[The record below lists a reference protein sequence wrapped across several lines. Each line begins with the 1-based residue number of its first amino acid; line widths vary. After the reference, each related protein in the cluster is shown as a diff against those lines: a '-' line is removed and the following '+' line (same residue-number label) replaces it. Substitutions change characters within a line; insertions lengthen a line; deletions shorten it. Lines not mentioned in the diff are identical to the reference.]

1 MRIRIAFLWLTALIV
16 VATPAH
22 ARRVALVIGNAAY
35 TLGPLANPVNDAEA
49 IGDAFRDLGFAK
61 VIRVQNATKAQME
74 KALGEMARESQGA
87 EMAVVFFAG
96 HGTERDGR
104 NYLIPVDAKLD
115 RASELDLQAI
125 ALPTVLDQ
133 IAGATKLKL
142 VILDACRNTIF
153 PLAGN
158 RRSATRGLARIE
170 PEDNT
175 LVAYAA
181 KDGTVAADGAGQKH
195 SPFTTALLKHMP
207 TPGTE
212 ISFVFRSVRDAVMGA
227 TERQQQPHTYGTLGG
242 EPIYLVPPT
251 TVAPGMNVGELS
263 LERQRLADERRRLE
277 AERKRIAELQKE
289 VVPPAIKSPDTTSTS
304 RMPLPSNIP
313 TSANLEK
320 AFGEHPFFRD
330 APIIRLKSYS
340 TETRGGAQPGA
351 SSVQL
356 TQLRPGLA
364 VVEEQQRYTV
374 SGAYTTNSNR
384 TISTFAWLDLG
395 STHAS
400 VIRFSNQQTN
410 RTFSTFRTLSFELPS
425 ASFFPLLA
433 GKEFNFKYVTEHVPS
448 TGGSKHNQTIAAR
461 CRVGRESSAAA
472 FHASLTGRAWIIKC
486 AHSLSLLGNTSTSS
500 LGFVYFES
508 LGFSLSVDPQD
519 RSERIVDG
527 GSSTILTAIELVK

>member
-115 RASELDLQAI
+115 RASDLDLQAI

-181 KDGTVAADGAGQKH
+181 KDGTVAQDGAGAKH
-195 SPFTTALLKHMP
+195 SPFTAAVLKHLP
-207 TPGTE
+207 TPGLE
-212 ISFVFRSVRDAVMGA
+212 ISFVFRSIRDSVMSA
-227 TERQQQPHTYGTLGG
+227 TERQQQPHVYGTLGG
-242 EPIYLVPPT
+242 EPIYLAPPITGSPT
-251 TVAPGMNVGELS
+251 TSSRELDM
-263 LERQRLADERRRLE
+263 ERQRLSEERHRLE
-277 AERKRIAELQKE
+277 AERKRIAELQKGTE
-289 VVPPAIKSPDTTSTS
+289 VSVG
-304 RMPLPSNIP
+304 RNPLVQECDRL
-313 TSANLEK
+313 A
-320 AFGEHPFFRD
+320 
-330 APIIRLKSYS
+330 API
-340 TETRGGAQPGA
+340 TGA
-351 SSVQL
+351 SRLGVRERDLNASL
-356 TQLRPGLA
+356 AIGACRKA
-364 VVEEQQRYTV
+364 VVEFPNAPRFEAFLARALMKANRY
-374 SGAYTTNSNR
+374 SEAFGLLE
-384 TISTFAWLDLG
+384 STAAKGEPTAMYLLALMFSDGLGTRKDPGRARAWLER
-395 STHAS
+395 A
-400 VIRFSNQQTN
+400 
-410 RTFSTFRTLSFELPS
+410 
-425 ASFFPLLA
+425 A
-433 GKEFNFKYVTEHVPS
+433 
-448 TGGSKHNQTIAAR
+448 TGGNGPAMNEIGRMYEHGIGVAKNNALALSWYKRGAESGDAVAMENIGSIYTHGTGVSKDYKIAMDWFLKAAELGADGAMNNIGFFYANGLGVNRDMRLAR
-461 CRVGRESSAAA
+461 GWFERAAA
-472 FHASLTGRAWIIKC
+472 E
-486 AHSLSLLGNTSTSS
+486 GNTDSIAT
-500 LGFVYFES
+500 LKKMGV
-508 LGFSLSVDPQD
+508 
-519 RSERIVDG
+519 R
-527 GSSTILTAIELVK
+527 